1 MAKSVSDDRGRD
13 FSANRSVDE
22 PVPGSRGRTMNRRAK
37 DVIEAGETGE
47 IAETPNIGATSG
59 GTRSPKVLQKNRKTR
74 RAA

>member
-22 PVPGSRGRTMNRRAK
+22 PVPGSRGRTMNRRGTN
-37 DVIEAGETGE
+37 DEIETGE
-47 IAETPNIGATSG
+47 VADTPNFGATSG
-59 GTRSPKVLQKNRKTR
+59 GTRSPKVLLKNRKTR

>member
-1 MAKSVSDDRGRD
+1 MAKSFNDDDRGRD

-22 PVPGSRGRTMNRRAK
+22 PVPGRTGRPMNRRAK
-37 DVIEAGETGE
+37 DVIEAGEIT
-47 IAETPNIGATSG
+47 ETPNIGATSG